1 MRRIFALFFLLV
13 FLTFG
18 VPPILSQEN
27 QQQQLKEIERN
38 IEKSKSFEQ
47 DLKEKAGSVASEA
60 SEITT
65 RIIALAG
72 EIQNRE
78 EDLVEIEAGLQVLAG
93 DIAAKKEDILA
104 QNKNMSF
111 TLAALQRLS
120 QRPPEFILM
129 RPAKAVETV
138 RSASLLTTTL
148 PEIEKRAE
156 RLKEDL
162 AELAALNEK
171 VVGEKTRLRAN
182 LNDLRLQNTSLET
195 LQREKRALYADYLA
209 GAEQERAK
217 TQRLAREAKD
227 LENLIERLENEL
239 KTSQQNALPTPPIPP
254 GSSFTKG
261 RAKLP
266 YPARGTVTMLYG
278 DKIPAGTAKGI
289 NIRTLSGGQVIAPF
303 DGRIIYAGEFRNY
316 GQLLI
321 IAHGDGY
328 HTLLAGMRR
337 IDALVGQWVLAGE
350 PLGAMPE
357 TRLASTESDVTAPG
371 PELYLEIRQNGE
383 PINPLPWLKK

>member
-1 MRRIFALFFLLV
+1 MPRVFLLLV
-13 FLTFG
+13 TIFIFDAT
-18 VPPILSQEN
+18 PSLSQEN
-27 QQQQLKEIERN
+27 EQQQLEDIERD
-38 IEKSKSFEQ
+38 IEESKANERN
-47 DLKEKAGSVASEA
+47 LKEKARTVAREA
-60 SEITT
+60 SELTKT
-65 RIIALAG
+65 IIEKTAK
-72 EIQNRE
+72 IQDLE
-78 EDLVEIEAGLQVLAG
+78 EDLVEIEAGIQVLANQ
-93 DIAAKKEDILA
+93 IAAKKEDILT

-138 RSASLLTTTL
+138 RSASLLTTAL
-148 PEIEKRAE
+148 PEIERRADQL
-156 RLKEDL
+156 REDL
-162 AELAALNEK
+162 AELAALNEEVAQEEFK
-171 VVGEKTRLRAN
+171 LREN
-182 LNDLRLQNTSLET
+182 LGDLRTENASLEA
-195 LQREKRALYADYLA
+195 LQQEKRALYSDYLA
-209 GAEQERAK
+209 GAEQERAR
-217 TQRLAREAKD
+217 TQRLAAEAKD

-239 KTSQQNALPTPPIPP
+239 KTRGQSALPTPPIPP
-254 GSSFTKG
+254 GTAFSKG
-261 RAKLP
+261 RGRLP
-266 YPARGTVTMLYG
+266 YPARGKVTQRYG

-303 DGRIIYAGEFRNY
+303 DGRIIYAGEFRDY

-350 PLGAMPE
+350 PLGLMPE
-357 TRLASTESDVTAPG
+357 TRLASTESDVTVSR
-371 PELYLEIRQNGE
+371 PELYLEIRRNGE

>member
-1 MRRIFALFFLLV
+1 MRRFLALSLFPV
-13 FLTFG
+13 FICLG
-18 VPPILSQEN
+18 PSPLLSQESE
-27 QQQQLKEIERN
+27 QQQLKDIERD
-38 IEKSKSFEQ
+38 IEKSKSLEQ
-47 DLKEKAGSVASEA
+47 DLKEKAGRVAREA
-60 SEITT
+60 SEIT
-65 RIIALAG
+65 RQIIAKASK
-72 EIQNRE
+72 IQDRE
-78 EDLVEIEAGLQVLAG
+78 EALVEIEAALQVLINQ
-93 DIAAKKEDILA
+93 IAAKKEDILA
-104 QNKNMSF
+104 QNQNMAF

-138 RSASLLTTTL
+138 RSAALLATTL
-148 PEIEKRAE
+148 PEIEKRAD

-162 AELAALNEK
+162 TELAVLNDEEMAEQ
-171 VVGEKTRLRAN
+171 GRLREN
-182 LNDLRLQNTSLET
+182 LGALRTQNASLEA
-195 LQREKRALYADYLA
+195 LQKEKRALYSDYLA
-209 GAEQERAK
+209 GAEQERAR
-217 TQRLAREAKD
+217 TTRLAREAKD

-239 KTSQQNALPTPPIPP
+239 KTRNQNALPTPPIPP

-261 RAKLP
+261 RGKLP
-266 YPARGTVTMLYG
+266 YPARGIVSMRYG

-289 NIRTLSGGQVIAPF
+289 NIRTRSGGQVIASF
-303 DGRIIYAGEFRNY
+303 DGRIIYAGEFRDY

-337 IDALVGQWVLAGE
+337 IDTLVGQWVLAGE

-371 PELYLEIRQNGE
+371 PELYLEIRRNGE

>member
-1 MRRIFALFFLLV
+1 MLRVLFLIPIFLI
-13 FLTFG
+13 FG
-18 VPPILSQEN
+18 FTAALSQEN
-27 QQQQLKEIERN
+27 EQQQLKDIERD
-38 IEKSKSFEQ
+38 IEKSKTLEQ
-47 DLKEKAGSVASEA
+47 DLKEKAQGVAREA
-60 SEITT
+60 SAITT
-65 RIIALAG
+65 QIIAKAR
-72 EIQNRE
+72 EIQDRE
-78 EDLVEIEAGLQVLAG
+78 EDLVEIEANLQTLANQ
-93 DIAAKKEDILA
+93 IAAKKEDILT

-138 RSASLLTTTL
+138 RSATLLTTTL

-162 AELAALNEK
+162 AELAALNDEEM
-171 VVGEKTRLRAN
+171 VEETRLRESLGA
-182 LNDLRLQNTSLET
+182 LRTENASLEA

-209 GAEQERAK
+209 GAEQER
-217 TQRLAREAKD
+217 TRTTRLAREAKD

-239 KTSQQNALPTPPIPP
+239 KTRQQNTLPTPPIPP
-254 GSSFTKG
+254 GSLFSKG
-261 RAKLP
+261 RRQLP
-266 YPARGTVTMLYG
+266 YPARGSVTMRFG

-289 NIRTLSGGQVIAPF
+289 NIKTLSGGQVIAPF

-321 IAHGDGY
+321 IAHGEGY
-328 HTLLAGMRR
+328 HTLLAGLRR

-350 PLGAMPE
+350 PVGVMPQ
-357 TRLASTESDVTAPG
+357 TRLASTESDVTPPG
-371 PELYLEIRQNGE
+371 PELYLEIRRNGE

>member
-1 MRRIFALFFLLV
+1 MLRFFLLV
-13 FLTFG
+13 PVFFMFG
-18 VPPILSQEN
+18 FTPALAQEN
-27 QQQQLKEIERN
+27 QQQQLKDIERD
-38 IEKSKSFEQ
+38 IEKSKSLEQ
-47 DLKEKAGSVASEA
+47 DLKKKAGSVASEA
-60 SEITT
+60 SAVT
-65 RIIALAG
+65 RQIIAKAG
-72 EIQNRE
+72 EIQDRE
-78 EDLVEIEAGLQVLAG
+78 EDLVEIEAGLQILANQ
-93 DIAAKKEDILA
+93 IAAKKEDILT

-162 AELAALNEK
+162 AELAI
-171 VVGEKTRLRAN
+171 
-182 LNDLRLQNTSLET
+182 LNDEEMAEKGKLRETLSALRLENASLEA

-209 GAEQERAK
+209 GAEQQRAR
-217 TQRLAREAKD
+217 TARLAREAKD

-239 KTSQQNALPTPPIPP
+239 KTRQQNALPTPPIPP
-254 GSSFTKG
+254 GSSFTKVRG
-261 RAKLP
+261 KLP
-266 YPARGTVTMLYG
+266 FPARGKVTRRYG
-278 DKIPAGTAKGI
+278 AQVPAGTAKGI
-289 NIRTLSGGQVIAPF
+289 NIKTLSGGQVIAPF
-303 DGRIIYAGEFRNY
+303 DGRIIYAGAFRNY

-328 HTLLAGMRR
+328 HTLLAGLSR

-350 PLGAMPE
+350 PIGAMPE

-371 PELYLEIRQNGE
+371 PELYLEIRQNGK